1 MHYSFILVI
10 LFVVILLIIT
20 FGIAIYI
27 VITRLY
33 RQLRKREA
41 EAIESIITAQE
52 RERTSISREVHDNL
66 GPMLSIT
73 QMQIGYL
80 TEQMETS
87 TQKDLLLKMQ
97 GQVQEAIKQC
107 RNISHMISS
116 EVSSSKSFQAVLQEQ
131 VTNVNEFGNM
141 AVSISLPDDLPAI
154 DPVKGT
160 SLIRVFQELLV
171 NTVRH
176 GGATQVDIK
185 IEKTPDY
192 LFLSYQDN
200 GKGFQLKSVSLGLGI
215 QNITKRIEIIGGKQ
229 LWNELSDTSGMNLQ
243 ILLPLQ
249 KIIYEST
256 NR

>member
-141 AVSISLPDDLPAI
+141 AVSISIPDDLPVI

-249 KIIYEST
+249 KIIYEGT
-256 NR
+256 NS

>member
-141 AVSISLPDDLPAI
+141 AVSISLPDDLPVI

-249 KIIYEST
+249 KIIYEGT
-256 NR
+256 NS

>member
-10 LFVVILLIIT
+10 LLVVILLIVT

-80 TEQMETS
+80 TEQMEAS

-97 GQVQEAIKQC
+97 VQVQEAIKQC

-131 VTNVNEFGNM
+131 ITNVNEFGNID
-141 AVSISLPDDLPAI
+141 ISLSVPENFPVI

-176 GGATQVDIK
+176 GDATQVDIK
-185 IEKTPDY
+185 IEKTSDY

-249 KIIYEST
+249 KIVL
-256 NR
+256 

>member
-1 MHYSFILVI
+1 MDSIIFII
-10 LFVVILLIIT
+10 LFVVILLIVI
-20 FGIAIYI
+20 FGIGIYF

-33 RQLRKREA
+33 RQLRQREA

-52 RERTSISREVHDNL
+52 RERATISREVHDNL

-80 TEQMETS
+80 IEQTEAS
-87 TQKDLLLKMQ
+87 TQKELLFKMQ
-97 GQVQEAIKQC
+97 SQVQEAIKQC

-131 VTNVNEFGNM
+131 ITNVNEFG
-141 AVSISLPDDLPAI
+141 SIDISLSIPNDFPLVDPA
-154 DPVKGT
+154 KGT
-160 SLIRVFQELLV
+160 SLIRIFQELLV

-176 GGATQVDIK
+176 ADATQVEIK
-185 IEKTPDY
+185 IEKTQDY
-192 LFLSYQDN
+192 LFLSYLDN
-200 GKGFQLKSVSLGLGI
+200 GKGFQLKSVALGLGI

-249 KIIYEST
+249 KIVYEST
-256 NR
+256 HR

>member
-10 LFVVILLIIT
+10 LLVVILLIVT

-80 TEQMETS
+80 TEQMEAS

-97 GQVQEAIKQC
+97 VQVQEAIKQC

-131 VTNVNEFGNM
+131 ITNVNEFGSID
-141 AVSISLPDDLPAI
+141 VSLSIPENLPVI

-160 SLIRVFQELLV
+160 SLVRVFQELLV

-176 GGATQVDIK
+176 GDATQVDIK
-185 IEKTPDY
+185 IEKTSDY

-249 KIIYEST
+249 KIAL
-256 NR
+256 